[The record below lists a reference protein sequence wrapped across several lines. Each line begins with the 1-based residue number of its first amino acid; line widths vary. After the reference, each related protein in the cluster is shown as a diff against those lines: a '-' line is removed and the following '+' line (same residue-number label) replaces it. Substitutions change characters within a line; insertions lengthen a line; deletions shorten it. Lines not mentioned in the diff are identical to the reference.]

1 MNTGSGG
8 HPSTPAAGRNGRYML
23 GIVTVRYDLH
33 SPEEVPVNKLII
45 TCAPVG
51 AETMKTDH
59 PGHPYGPEEIAI
71 AAIEA
76 VRAGASI
83 VHLHVRE
90 DDGTPSQSPTKFAE
104 AIRHIKEEVD
114 CIIQISTGGAVTATE
129 EERLLPI
136 TELIPPPEMA
146 TLTMG
151 TVNFG
156 EEVFMNPPGLIRRF
170 IAEFGRRGIRPELE
184 IFETGQL
191 EAALRLIRKGELVGP
206 QHFDF
211 VLGVPGAMAG
221 TPANLM
227 HLVSL
232 LPEGHTWSVAGIGA
246 SELVLGTMAIAIGGH
261 VRVGFEDNIYYRKG
275 ELAESNA
282 QLVGRIARIGREL
295 DRPPAS
301 AAETRK
307 MLGLPLRKPPR
318 LVQGK

>member
-1 MNTGSGG
+1 
-8 HPSTPAAGRNGRYML
+8 L
-23 GIVTVRYDLH
+23 RYDP
-33 SPEEVPVNKLII
+33 SDTEEVPVNKLII

-51 AETMKTDH
+51 AETMKSDH
-59 PGHPYGPEEIAI
+59 PSHPYGPEEIAI

-76 VRAGASI
+76 VKAGASI
-83 VHLHVRE
+83 IHLHVRE

-129 EERLLPI
+129 DERLLPV

-156 EEVFMNPPGLIRRF
+156 DEVFLNPPALIRRF
-170 IAEFGRRGIRPELE
+170 IGEFSRRGIRPELE
-184 IFETGQL
+184 IFETGHL
-191 EAALRLIRKGELVGP
+191 EAALRLIRKGDLVGP

-246 SELVLGTMAIAIGGH
+246 AELTLGTVAVALGGH
-261 VRVGFEDNIYYRKG
+261 VRVGFEDNIYFRKG

-295 DRPPAS
+295 DRPPAT
-301 AAETRK
+301 AAEARK
-307 MLGLPLRKPPR
+307 VLGLPLRKPPR
-318 LVQGK
+318 LTPSK